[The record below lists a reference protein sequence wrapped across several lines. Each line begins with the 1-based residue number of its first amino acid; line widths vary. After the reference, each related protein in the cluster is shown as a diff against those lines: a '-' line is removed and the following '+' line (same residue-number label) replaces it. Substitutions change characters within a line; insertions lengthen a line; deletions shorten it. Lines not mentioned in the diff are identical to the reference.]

1 MKKIFKST
9 LLLLC
14 GVCLFAACSDDND
27 SNPTL
32 TIPETFQL
40 NTPAYAQANTDLV
53 SSTELPFTWSQ
64 PNYGG
69 FPVAA
74 QYQMEFSLNQ
84 SFTVSVA
91 EAEADETGATVA
103 DYVILDQV
111 YNGCKGSVNAAE
123 LAKGLQ
129 KIAKWSDPS
138 KVPATT
144 TVYARLASD
153 YANKV
158 IYSNVVA
165 ITVKPYY
172 VELSDAP
179 IELWWLIGA
188 DIADGSWGGDYGKS
202 VFPLQPIEGEEY
214 DKKTGQGK
222 IQWIGYL
229 SGNGFKLRGSMDDG
243 WATQIG
249 QGDAFGEYKLNDG
262 GSANI
267 SVPEAGV
274 YFVKLNTQ
282 THVPEITLYEGRWQT
297 FQSISVSGT
306 FNEWADTEM
315 EPVNT
320 AATENHDWYL
330 NIDLKAGDEIKFK
343 QTGTWDFNWGW
354 GNLINLSAGY
364 YGIGAQNGGNFYI
377 SEDGNYDIY
386 FNDLLG
392 VFRFVRL

>member
-91 EAEADETGATVA
+91 EAEADESGATVA

-229 SGNGFKLRGSMDDG
+229 SGNGFKLRGSMDDN
-243 WATQIG
+243 WATQWG
-249 QGDAFGEYKLNDG
+249 QGDGGYVKNDG
-262 GSANI
+262 GSGNI
-267 SVPEAGV
+267 TVSEPGIYTVTLSTATNELSVE
-274 YFVKLNTQ
+274 K
-282 THVPEITLYEGRWQT
+282 
-297 FQSISVSGT
+297 QSITPKVFDGMAISGS
-306 FNEWADTEM
+306 FNEWSDTPM
-315 EPVNT
+315 NPCST
-320 AATENHDWYL
+320 GWENHDWYVTTTL
-330 NIDLKAGDEIKFK
+330 DAGAEIKVK
-343 QTGTWDFNWGW
+343 QADSWDFNKG
-354 GNLINLSAGY
+354 GVFYDYSEGMYAYGEDNGPNLVIAESGTYL
-364 YGIGAQNGGNFYI
+364 II
-377 SEDGNYDIY
+377 
-386 FNDLLG
+386 FNDITG
-392 VFRFVRL
+392 FIRFIKQ